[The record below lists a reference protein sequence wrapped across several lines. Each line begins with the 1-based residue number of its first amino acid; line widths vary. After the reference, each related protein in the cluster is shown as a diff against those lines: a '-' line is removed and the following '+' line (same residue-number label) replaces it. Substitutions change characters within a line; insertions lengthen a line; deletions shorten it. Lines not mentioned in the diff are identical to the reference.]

1 MPIQILA
8 CGNEDQTI
16 FAMRVISTYVTFYK
30 ALIPVKYWSE
40 LYNGLPEETSVKLKD
55 GHGGMV
61 GKKAWI

>member
-1 MPIQILA
+1 
-8 CGNEDQTI
+8 
-16 FAMRVISTYVTFYK
+16 MRAISTYVTFYK